1 MDDGAVS
8 RREFLQGATAIGIA
22 PSLAGESVS
31 VPGAPRRPLAIS
43 SANGAKAVA
52 RAMELVANGADTLA
66 AAVEG
71 VVLIEEDPNDMT
83 VGYGGI
89 PNEEGVVELDASV
102 MHGPTHRAGA
112 VASLRG
118 IKTPSRI
125 AKLVMEHTDHLLLVG
140 EGALKFAKS
149 FGFPEENLL
158 TDNARKLWLHWRA
171 TRGEKDNWL
180 PAPTKDL
187 DPAVKRFFGIR
198 EHGTV
203 HVGVLD
209 KDGNISG
216 VTSTSGL
223 FFKLPGRVGD
233 SPIIGAGLYVDNEV
247 GSCGSTGRGEA
258 NLLNC
263 ASFLAVENMR
273 RGMSPKDACLAVCQR
288 IAAKTEPRLL
298 KSPGRPNFDLKF
310 YALNKDGDYTGVS
323 LYKGGKFAVHDG
335 KQGRLEECAFLL
347 E

>member
-1 MDDGAVS
+1 MEDSAVS
-8 RREFLQGATAIGIA
+8 RREFVRGATAAGVAASVVTEISAA
-22 PSLAGESVS
+22 PRSA
-31 VPGAPRRPLAIS
+31 RRPLVIS
-43 SANGAKAVA
+43 SANGLKAIA
-52 RAMELVANGADTLA
+52 RSIELIGKGADTLD
-66 AAVEG
+66 AAVEA
-71 VVLIEEDPNDMT
+71 VAIVEEDPNDMT

-102 MHGPTHRAGA
+102 MHGPTHRAGS
-112 VASLRG
+112 VAALRH
-118 IKTPSRI
+118 IKTPSRV
-125 AKLVMEHTDHLLLVG
+125 AKLVMERTDHLLLVG

-149 FGFPEENLL
+149 FGFTEENLL
-158 TDNARKLWLHWRA
+158 TENARKIWLHWRA
-171 TRGEKDNWL
+171 TRGDKDNWL
-180 PAPTKDL
+180 PAPSKEL
-187 DPAVKRFFGIR
+187 DPAVRRFFNVR

-209 KDGNISG
+209 KAGNLSA

-263 ASFLAVENMR
+263 SSFLVVEQMR
-273 RGMSPKDACLAVCQR
+273 RGLTPNEACLAVMQR
-288 IAAKTEPRLL
+288 IAEKTEARLL
-298 KSPGRPNFDLKF
+298 KAPGRPNFDLKF
-310 YALNKDGDYTGVS
+310 YAMNNQGDYAGVS
-323 LYKGGKFAVHDG
+323 LWKGGQFAIHDG
-335 KQGRLEECAFLL
+335 TAGRLENCTFLL